1 MVDAIVSVVVER
13 LAATLEEKVR
23 NEVNLVRGVENE
35 IRNLSE
41 DLKKVRYVLE
51 DAEKKGYKDKSVKD
65 WLTRLENTTYEMD
78 DVLDEWNYSVLKFR
92 IEQSDDHADVVP
104 PKKKVWSSFV
114 PSPCLC
120 FKKVITRHEI
130 ALKIEQVKT
139 RLDLILAEQVRFGF
153 HEIKSQPNEPS
164 HQSLRVQTTS
174 LIDLEEVC
182 GRKDESEN
190 LVSKLV
196 GGGGRGEE
204 LDVCVL
210 SIVGTGGLGKTTL
223 AKLAYNDSRVEKH
236 FELRIWI
243 CVSDPFNEVEIAKG
257 IVASVKKLDNPPNT
271 NQLEMLLQS
280 LKETISGKK
289 ILLIL
294 DDVWTE
300 DNTKWEPMR
309 ICLKGGGLGSRILVT
324 TRNERVALMMGS
336 DKNDIHHLGHLSHEE
351 CWLLL
356 SRIALSGKSEKE
368 REKFQNI
375 GREIANKCKG
385 LPLAAKTL
393 GSLLHFKNSVEAW
406 DNVLNSEIWELE
418 EVEDDLFRHLL
429 LSYKELSPTLQCCFS
444 YCAVFPKDT
453 EIIVA
458 DIIRRWLAM
467 GYLGYSS
474 DWEVRGREYFDKLAM
489 RSLFQDFSK
498 TSNLDEDLITSF
510 KMHDIIHDFA
520 QFLRKNVGSRM
531 RETNCQTCS
540 PLLVSQVEKYRS
552 LFITTELYDPHFC
565 DGLTSVRLLSLRGC
579 GLEGIPE
586 EIEKLIH
593 LRWLDLSWIYFSAE
607 NGLKS
612 ICKLYSLQ
620 FLLVG
625 GCEIKE
631 IPREIGNLIQL
642 KELDLSFNEVIEE
655 LPESMCN
662 LCKLESLNI
671 NSCDGLVRLPQGIHR
686 LVNLK
691 HLYNEYTYSLK
702 QYPQGLAQ
710 LTSLVTLKIFRNQ
723 EAGNKLGWLKN
734 LNRLSNSLKL
744 MIELT
749 SGDDSAVVE
758 DAHEAELKNKTRIRY
773 LEINFHQSTVGG
785 EEVVKEGSAWNDIL
799 DALEPHPNLRE
810 LTISEYKGSRLPRWI
825 ASPLNQLTCIY
836 LNDCE
841 YLSSLPPLSKLPLLK
856 TLWISGL
863 SELEFVGREFLG
875 ITTTTSSVSTSIIG
889 GFPKLVELEFEDCFK
904 WKEWEDITAEEEEDC
919 DGVSIMPCLTSLRI
933 KNCDELT
940 ELPHCLLRKVSSSSL
955 KWLDIRNSAQLIQVY
970 GDKEGQPWKSISRNS
985 PHLQL
990 KF

>member
-23 NEVNLVRGVENE
+23 KEVNLVRGVEDE
-35 IRNLSE
+35 IRSLSD
-41 DLKKVRYVLE
+41 DLKKVRNVLE

-92 IEQSDDHADVVP
+92 IEQSSDLDVYVP

-114 PSPCLC
+114 PSSCLC
-120 FKKVITRHEI
+120 FKKVLTRHEI

-139 RLDLILAEQVRFGF
+139 RLDLILGEQVRFGF

-164 HQSLRVQTTS
+164 HQSSRVQTTS

-182 GRKDESEN
+182 ARKFESEN

-196 GGGGRGEE
+196 GGGGGGEE
-204 LDVCVL
+204 LDVSVL

-223 AKLAYNDSRVEKH
+223 AKLAYNDTRVEKH

-257 IVASVKKLDNPPNT
+257 IVVASVKKFDNPPNT
-271 NQLEMLLQS
+271 NYQLEILLQS
-280 LKETISGKK
+280 LKETISLEMVLQSLKESISGKK
-289 ILLIL
+289 FLLVL

-300 DNTKWEPMR
+300 DSTKWESLR

-336 DKNDIHHLGHLSHEE
+336 VKNDIHHLGHLSHEE

-356 SRIALSGKSEKE
+356 SRIALSGKCEKE

-393 GSLLHFKNSVEAW
+393 GSLLCFKNSVEAW

-429 LSYKELSPTLQCCFS
+429 LSYKELSPTLQRCFS
-444 YCAVFPKDT
+444 YCAAFPKDT
-453 EIIVA
+453 EISVA
-458 DIIRRWLAM
+458 DIIRRWFAM
-467 GYLGYSS
+467 GYLGYGS

-498 TSNLDEDLITSF
+498 TSNLDEESIASF

-520 QFLRKNVGSRM
+520 QFLRNNVGSRM
-531 RETNCQTCS
+531 KETNCQTCS

-552 LFITTELYDPHFC
+552 LFLTRELYDPHFC
-565 DGLTSVRLLSLRGC
+565 DGLTSVRLLSLRKC

-593 LRWLDLSWIYFSAE
+593 LRWLDLSWNYFGAE

-612 ICKLYSLQ
+612 ICKLYNLQ

-625 GCEIKE
+625 GCKIKE

-642 KELDLSFNEVIEE
+642 KELDLSSNTVIEE

-662 LCKLESLNI
+662 LRELESLNI
-671 NSCDGLVRLPQGIHR
+671 NSCVALVRLPQGIHR

-691 HLYNEYTYSLK
+691 HLYNEGTNSLK

-710 LTSLVTLKIFRNQ
+710 LTNLVTLKKFHNQ
-723 EAGNKLGWLKN
+723 DGSKLGWLKN
-734 LNRLSNSLKL
+734 LNQLSDSLDLTIK
-744 MIELT
+744 LT
-749 SGDDSAVVE
+749 SGDDSAEVE
-758 DAHEAELKNKTRIRY
+758 DAREVELRKKTRIRN
-773 LEINFHQSTVGG
+773 LVIFFNESTMGG
-785 EEVVKEGSAWNDIL
+785 EEVMKEASAWNDIL
-799 DALEPHPNLRE
+799 DALEPHPNLRK
-810 LTISEYKGSRLPRWI
+810 LTICEYKGSRLPRWI
-825 ASPLNQLTCIY
+825 ASPLNQLTFIFLY
-836 LNDCE
+836 NCE
-841 YLSSLPPLSKLPLLK
+841 YLASLPPLGKLPLLK
-856 TLWISGL
+856 TLRISGL
-863 SELEFVGREFLG
+863 SELKFVGREFLG
-875 ITTTTSSVSTSIIG
+875 ITTTTTTSIIG
-889 GFPKLVELEFEDCFK
+889 GFPKLEELLFEDCPE
-904 WKEWEDITAEEEEDC
+904 WKEWEDITAEEDC
-919 DGVSIMPCLTSLRI
+919 DGVSIMPCLTELI
-933 KNCDELT
+933 INCCDGLT
-940 ELPHCLLRKVSSSSL
+940 ELPQRLMRKPQALKMKILSPLASKAHHTPPPSL
-955 KWLDIRNSAQLIQVY
+955 Q
-970 GDKEGQPWKSISRNS
+970 
-985 PHLQL
+985 
-990 KF
+990 

>member
-1 MVDAIVSVVVER
+1 MVEAIVSVVVER
-13 LAATLEEKVR
+13 LAATLEEQIR

-35 IRNLSE
+35 IRSLSE
-41 DLKKVRYVLE
+41 DLKKVRNVLE

-78 DVLDEWNYSVLKFR
+78 DVLDEWNYSIRKFG
-92 IEQSDDHADVVP
+92 IEKLSDADVYVP

-120 FKKVITRHEI
+120 FKKVLTRHAI
-130 ALKIEQVKT
+130 ALKIEEVKT
-139 RLDLILAEQVRFGF
+139 RLDLILAEQGRFGF

-164 HQSLRVQTTS
+164 HQSSRVQTTS

-182 GRKDESEN
+182 GRKFESEN

-196 GGGGRGEE
+196 GGGGGGEE
-204 LDVCVL
+204 LGIFVL

-223 AKLAYNDSRVEKH
+223 AKLAYNDTRVQKH

-271 NQLEMLLQS
+271 NQSEMVLQS
-280 LKETISGKK
+280 LKETISGKRF
-289 ILLIL
+289 LLVL

-300 DNTKWEPMR
+300 DSTKWEPLR
-309 ICLKGGGLGSRILVT
+309 ICLKGGGLDSRILVT
-324 TRNERVALMMGS
+324 TRNARVALMMGS
-336 DKNDIHHLGHLSHEE
+336 VKNDIHHLGHLSHEE

-356 SRIALSGKSEKE
+356 SRIALFGKSEKE

-375 GREIANKCKG
+375 GKEIANKCKG

-393 GSLLHFKNSVEAW
+393 GSLLQFKNSVEAW

-429 LSYKELSPTLQCCFS
+429 LSYKELSPMLQRCFS

-453 EIIVA
+453 EINVA
-458 DIIRRWLAM
+458 DIIRIWFAM
-467 GYLGYSS
+467 GYLGYGS

-489 RSLFQDFSK
+489 RSLFQDFST
-498 TSNLDEDLITSF
+498 TSNLDNESIGSF

-531 RETNCQTCS
+531 RETNCQACS

-552 LFITTELYDPHFC
+552 LFLTRELYDPHFC
-565 DGLTSVRLLSLRGC
+565 DGLTSVRLLSLGNC
-579 GLEGIPE
+579 GLRGIPE

-593 LRWLDLSWIYFSAE
+593 LRWLNLSWNNFIAE
-607 NGLKS
+607 DDLKI

-625 GCEIKE
+625 GCKLKE

-642 KELDLSFNEVIEE
+642 KELDLSFNELIEE

-662 LCKLESLNI
+662 LRELESLNI
-671 NSCDGLVRLPQGIHR
+671 NSCRALVRLPQGIHR

-691 HLYNEYTYSLK
+691 HLYNECTYSLK

-710 LTSLVTLKIFRNQ
+710 LTSLVTLKKIHNQ
-723 EAGNKLGWLKN
+723 DGSKLGWLKN
-734 LNRLSNSLKL
+734 LNRLSESLQL
-744 MIELT
+744 TIELS
-749 SGDDSAVVE
+749 SGDDSAAVVE
-758 DAHEAELKNKTRIRY
+758 DAREAELRNKTCIRNLRI
-773 LEINFHQSTVGG
+773 FFPKSAMGG
-785 EEVVKEGSAWNDIL
+785 EEVLVKEASAWNDIL
-799 DALEPHPNLRE
+799 DALEPHPNLRK
-810 LTISEYKGSRLPRWI
+810 LTIGEYKGSRLPRWI

-836 LNDCE
+836 LYDCE
-841 YLSSLPPLSKLPLLK
+841 YLSSLPVLGKLPLLEA
-856 TLWISGL
+856 LWVSDL

-875 ITTTTSSVSTSIIG
+875 ITTTTSIIG
-889 GFPKLVELEFEDCFK
+889 GFPKLEQLVFYECSK
-904 WKEWEDITAEEEEDC
+904 WKEWEDISAEEENC
-919 DGVSIMPCLTSLRI
+919 DGVSIMPCLTLLTI
-933 KNCDELT
+933 KNCNGLT
-940 ELPHCLLRKVSSSSL
+940 ELPQRLMRKVSSL
-955 KWLDIRNSAQLIQVY
+955 KEFNIRGSTQLIQVY
-970 GDKEGQPWKSISRNS
+970 GDKEGQPWKSISRNFS
-985 PHLQL
+985 SEIISLV
-990 KF
+990 